1 GGEVEAGPA
10 DGACPERTGG
20 HVRDGDVAV
29 PHVREGLRAHVVV
42 GDPLEDR
49 AGLRPGDEDRTELR
63 GLIEEMDVEAPAVD
77 PVTEPRFHRGGPS
90 RRRTEVEAAPAEG
103 GKETVAD
110 HAASLVERDEVAR
123 AARRQVADTDRE
135 HAVHEL

>member
-1 GGEVEAGPA
+1 MVELEA
-10 DGACPERTGG
+10 DLADEADPERTAG

-29 PHVREGLRAHVVV
+29 PHVRKGLRAHVIV

-63 GLIEEMDVEAPAVD
+63 GLIEQMDVEAPAVD

-90 RRRTEVEAAPAEG
+90 RRRTEVEAAPVEG
-103 GKETVAD
+103 GKETVVD
-110 HAASLVERDEVAR
+110 HVAGLVERDEVA
-123 AARRQVADTDRE
+123 
-135 HAVHEL
+135 